1 MAIEYRI
8 ALRDGGW
15 MIEREGQ
22 LYGPFSSK
30 QEAVHE
36 AVYVANYAINHGLQA
51 EVIVHETFSR
61 IPDRLMT
68 AFRTITHPI
77 TSTFQ

>member
-1 MAIEYRI
+1 
-8 ALRDGGW
+8 
-15 MIEREGQ
+15 
-22 LYGPFSSK
+22 
-30 QEAVHE
+30 VHE

-51 EVIVHETFSR
+51 EVIVQETFSR